1 MTLLSVEQVRGG
13 YGEADILN
21 GASLT
26 VGEREIVVIIG
37 PNGAGKS
44 TLMKSVFGLVRLR
57 EGRVVLAGQ
66 EITNAPPETLV
77 SRGLSYVPQEK
88 NVFPSMTVEENLE
101 MGAFVRRD
109 DWRAAM
115 DRVYTLFPPLAEK
128 RRAAA
133 GSLSGGQRQMVAM
146 GRGLMVDPK
155 VMMLDEPTAGLSPKY
170 IDLIFE
176 CVQAIH
182 AEGVSV
188 LMVEQNAK
196 QALGISTRGVVLV
209 AGQDRYT
216 DAGPAMRDNPEVARM
231 FLGG

>member
-1 MTLLSVEQVRGG
+1 VSVLTVRQARGG

-21 GASLT
+21 GASLQ
-26 VGEREIVVIIG
+26 VGEREIVVVIG

-44 TLMKSVFGLVRLR
+44 TLMKAVFGLVRLR
-57 EGRVVLAGQ
+57 EGQVLLGG
-66 EITNAPPETLV
+66 EDVTNAKPESLV
-77 SRGLSYVPQEK
+77 PRGLSYVPQEK
-88 NVFPSMTVEENLE
+88 NVFPSLTVEENLE

-109 DWRAAM
+109 DWRPALE
-115 DRVYTLFPPLAEK
+115 RVYALFPPLAEK
-128 RRAAA
+128 RRAPA

-146 GRGLMVDPK
+146 GRGLMVSPK
-155 VMMLDEPTAGLSPKY
+155 LMLLDEPTAGLSPKY

-176 CVQAIH
+176 CVRAIH
-182 AEGVSV
+182 AQGVAV

-196 QALGISTRGVVLV
+196 QALGIASRGVVLV
-209 AGQDRYT
+209 AGVDRFT